1 MSHVSYVVHAALA
14 CSGTRA
20 RSGPARAPRVT
31 RAVAATAHVV
41 PVAPPPL
48 LAPAPAIHCG
58 LCGSPHVLIVG
69 LAWNMDHHTGD
80 AHYGYEVLCEECHK
94 FSASAHIE
102 QATECDSL
110 WAQARATQ
118 ARRRAARQ
126 TLLARIT
133 ARLTLRDV
141 H

>member
-1 MSHVSYVVHAALA
+1 MDQYETGEDRADVAALL
-14 CSGTRA
+14 
-20 RSGPARAPRVT
+20 PADPPEDPLRPPPA
-31 RAVAATAHVV
+31 

-48 LAPAPAIHCG
+48 LAPPLAIHCG

-80 AHYGYEVLCEECHK
+80 AHYGYEVLCEECHR

-102 QATECDSL
+102 QATECDAL

-118 ARRRAARQ
+118 ATRRATRQ

-133 ARLTLRDV
+133 ARLTLRDI

>member
-1 MSHVSYVVHAALA
+1 MDQHDTIEDRASLAAALA
-14 CSGTRA
+14 T
-20 RSGPARAPRVT
+20 GPPADSPHPAL
-31 RAVAATAHVV
+31 AT
-41 PVAPPPL
+41 
-48 LAPAPAIHCG
+48 HCG
-58 LCGSPHVLIVG
+58 LCRSPHVLIVG

-80 AHYGYEVLCEECHK
+80 AHYGYEVLCEECHN
-94 FSASAHIE
+94 FSASVHAEH
-102 QATECDSL
+102 ATECDSL

-118 ARRRAARQ
+118 AHRRAAKQ

>member
-1 MSHVSYVVHAALA
+1 MDQHETGEDRASVAAPFPADPPEDPLRPASVPTPPPVVPPALA
-14 CSGTRA
+14 T
-20 RSGPARAPRVT
+20 
-31 RAVAATAHVV
+31 
-41 PVAPPPL
+41 
-48 LAPAPAIHCG
+48 HCG

-110 WAQARATQ
+110 WVQARATQ
-118 ARRRAARQ
+118 AHCRATRQ

-133 ARLTLRDV
+133 ARLTLRDI